1 MTSPV
6 VFYIVYKAGYQG
18 RAGGHLARL
27 IGLTGREAT
36 WRSGIALTGQSPFVG
51 WGFHADRLLLHSEH
65 MHNSYLHALLQG
77 GIIGALF
84 FVGALVSVWFLILR
98 NGLIKKIRHVQGR
111 IPPELAE
118 SILLIGFLTSRSFFE
133 STAAFYGVDLLV
145 IVPAITYIYLWIR
158 GGATD
163 EKRAAEMSI
172 PVRSLA

>member
-1 MTSPV
+1 
-6 VFYIVYKAGYQG
+6 
-18 RAGGHLARL
+18 
-27 IGLTGREAT
+27 
-36 WRSGIALTGQSPFVG
+36 
-51 WGFHADRLLLHSEH
+51 